1 MNAFGVRKWGLNHRS
16 NSDVTRAQE
25 LVIASF
31 RCSGSVID
39 TCAKMHQ
46 RAEKFK
52 QAADSCKRLDAIERN
67 IDSWKNCV
75 FHSLKRSESTAGDIT
90 DYQEKVGELEDRL
103 KLLQDTYLHTKTV
116 KETKHEQWLSDSESL
131 SSAKCRTKDL
141 KKMIQVLSERRR
153 EREDIISEQL
163 SALAVLEERSKT
175 DLRLIRG
182 QQEAV
187 AWYNR
192 VLGFRIEAG
201 QGIKFIF
208 VNIDLACPDREFS
221 FTIRHSRRNDHYT
234 LLDCD
239 PCLESSRE
247 LLDELNRTND
257 LFKFVR
263 VMREMFQT
271 LSLKDQDT
279 GNKVGSHYLAPD
291 EISHESG
298 IPVTP

>member
-1 MNAFGVRKWGLNHRS
+1 MN
-16 NSDVTRAQE
+16 
-25 LVIASF
+25 ASF
-31 RCSGSVID
+31 RCSGSV
-39 TCAKMHQ
+39 TYPCAKMHQ

-52 QAADSCKRLDAIERN
+52 QAAESCKQLDAIERN
-67 IDSWKNCV
+67 IDLWKNCV
-75 FHSLKRSESTAGDIT
+75 FHSLKRSEATAGDIA
-90 DYQEKVGELEDRL
+90 DYQEKVGGLEDRL

-116 KETKHEQWLSDSESL
+116 KETKHEQWLSNSEAL

-141 KKMIQVLSERRR
+141 KRTIQVLSERRR
-153 EREDIISEQL
+153 EREDIISEQS
-163 SALAVLEERSKT
+163 SALAELEERSKT

-192 VLGFRIEAG
+192 ALGFRIESG

-239 PCLESSRE
+239 PYLESSRE
-247 LLDELNRTND
+247 LLDELNQTND

-279 GNKVGSHYLAPD
+279 SNKVGRNFLAPD